1 MFQKSE
7 EDRAM
12 DVLSERRSVSRRV
25 VLRALGL
32 LGVSAAAAPFV
43 LGPPARAR
51 GQGSLG
57 ALQPEEKVDAT
68 MRRLFGSRSIKDG
81 SSMIKLD
88 MPLIAENGAVVPI
101 TIEVRSP
108 MTPASYVKNIYIIS
122 DKNRRPLNARFSPSP
137 EMGAA
142 VIGTNLR
149 LGETTDVRA
158 IVELNDGTLLMA
170 KQEVK
175 VTVGGCGG

>member
-1 MFQKSE
+1 
-7 EDRAM
+7 M
-12 DVLSERRSVSRRV
+12 DGSWEPQGVSRRA
-25 VLRALGL
+25 VLRALGC
-32 LGVSAAAAPFV
+32 LGVSAV
-43 LGPPARAR
+43 LGAPGTAL
-51 GQGSLG
+51 GQGNLG

-68 MRRLFGSRSIKDG
+68 LQRLFGSRPIKDG
-81 SSMIKLD
+81 SGMIKLD

-101 TIEVRSP
+101 TIEVQSP
-108 MTPASYVKNIYIIS
+108 MTPAKYVRSVYIIS
-122 DKNRRPLNARFSPSP
+122 DKNRRPMNAKFSLSP
-137 EMGAA
+137 EIGAA

-158 IVELNDGTLLMA
+158 VVELNDGTLLMA

>member
-1 MFQKSE
+1 MHL
-7 EDRAM
+7 
-12 DVLSERRSVSRRV
+12 LSESPLVSRMA

-32 LGVSAAAAPFV
+32 LGVSAAVAPVF
-43 LGPPARAR
+43 LGPPGTAR
-51 GQGSLG
+51 GQGNLG

-68 MRRLFGSRSIKDG
+68 MRRLFGSRPIKDG
-81 SSMIKLD
+81 SGMIKLD

-101 TIEVRSP
+101 TIEIQSP
-108 MTPASYVKNIYIIS
+108 MTSVSNVKNIYIIS
-122 DKNRRPLNARFSPSP
+122 DKNRRPLNARFSLST

-158 IVELNDGTLLMA
+158 VVELADGTLLMA